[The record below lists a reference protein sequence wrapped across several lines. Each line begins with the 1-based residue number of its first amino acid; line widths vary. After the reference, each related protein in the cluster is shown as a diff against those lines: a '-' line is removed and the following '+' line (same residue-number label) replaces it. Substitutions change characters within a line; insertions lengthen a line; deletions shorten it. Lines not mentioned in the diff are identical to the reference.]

1 LLFLGQLWKIENSKL
16 SVKAGDVWSS
26 NDTFEFNND
35 RIKNTL
41 NKTVLGIDDDEKV
54 IEMKNDGNNGK
65 GSKQKWKKEKSD
77 KVYFIFRHTS
87 SGKALT
93 AVSDNQLAIKG
104 ALKLTKSL
112 FIFVIHCASI
122 FFLQLLVLH
131 K

>member
-1 LLFLGQLWKIENSKL
+1 MLFLGQLWKIEDSKL
-16 SVKAGDVWSS
+16 SVKAGDDVWSK

-35 RIKNTL
+35 RIKNTS
-41 NKTVLGIDDDEKV
+41 NKTVFGIDEDEKV
-54 IEMKNDGNNGK
+54 IEMKDDGNNGK
-65 GSKQKWKKEKSD
+65 GSKQKWKKEKSG
-77 KVYFIFRHTS
+77 KGYFILRHLS

-104 ALKLTKSL
+104 TSINKKSL
-112 FIFVIHCASI
+112 FFVIHCASI